1 MTITIDFV
9 KLFVWFYTICTVCT
23 GVSYTFKILKAKTK
37 GEAIGSAIGV
47 VIIAIATYLLVKA
60 YL

>member
-9 KLFVWFYTICTVCT
+9 KLFVWFYLICTVIT
-23 GVSYTFKILKAKTK
+23 SVTYTFKILKAESK
-37 GEAIGSAIGV
+37 GEAIGSAIG
-47 VIIAIATYLLVKA
+47 IIIIVIATYLLVKA

>member
-9 KLFVWFYTICTVCT
+9 KLFVWFYLICTIFT
-23 GVSYTFKILKAKTK
+23 GVTYTFKILKAESK
-37 GEAIGSAIGV
+37 GEAIGNAIGV
-47 VIIAIATYLLVKA
+47 VIIAIAVYLLVKA

>member
-9 KLFVWFYTICTVCT
+9 KLFVWFYLICTIIT
-23 GVSYTFKILKAKTK
+23 GVTYTFKILKAESK
-37 GEAIGSAIGV
+37 GEAIGV
-47 VIIAIATYLLVKA
+47 VIMAIATYLLVKA

>member
-9 KLFVWFYTICTVCT
+9 KLFVWFYLICTIFT
-23 GVSYTFKILKAKTK
+23 GVTYTFKILKAETK
-37 GEAIGSAIGV
+37 GEAIGNAVGV
-47 VIIAIATYLLVKA
+47 IIIAIATYLLVKA

>member
-9 KLFVWFYTICTVCT
+9 KLFVLFYLICTIFT
-23 GVSYTFKILKAKTK
+23 GVTYTFKILKAETK
-37 GEAIGSAIGV
+37 GESIGNAIGV
-47 VIIAIATYLLVKA
+47 IIIAIATYLLVKA

>member
-9 KLFVWFYTICTVCT
+9 KLFVWLYLICTVIT
-23 GVSYTFKILKAKTK
+23 GVTYTFKILKAESKV
-37 GEAIGSAIGV
+37 EAISYAISV
-47 VIIAIATYLLVKA
+47 AIIAIATYLLVKA

>member
-9 KLFVWFYTICTVCT
+9 KLFVWFYLICTIFT
-23 GVSYTFKILKAKTK
+23 GVTYTFKILKAETK
-37 GEAIGSAIGV
+37 GEAIGNAIGV
-47 VIIAIATYLLVKA
+47 IVISIATYLLVKA

>member
-9 KLFVWFYTICTVCT
+9 KLFVWVYIICTVIT
-23 GVSYTFKILKAKTK
+23 DVTYTFKILKAESK
-37 GEAIGSAIGV
+37 GEAIGNAIGV
-47 VIIAIATYLLVKA
+47 VIITIATYLLVKA

>member
-9 KLFVWFYTICTVCT
+9 KLFVWFYLICTVIT
-23 GVSYTFKILKAKTK
+23 GVTYTFKILKAESK
-37 GEAIGSAIGV
+37 GEAICNAIGV
-47 VIIAIATYLLVKA
+47 IIIAIATYLLVKA

>member
-9 KLFVWFYTICTVCT
+9 KLFVWFYLICTILT
-23 GVSYTFKILKAKTK
+23 GVTYTFKILKAESK

-47 VIIAIATYLLVKA
+47 IIIAIATYLLVKA

>member
-1 MTITIDFV
+1 MIITIDFV
-9 KLFVWFYTICTVCT
+9 KLFVWFYLICTVIT
-23 GVSYTFKILKAKTK
+23 GITYTFKILKAETK

-47 VIIAIATYLLVKA
+47 IVIAIATYLLVKA

>member
-9 KLFVWFYTICTVCT
+9 KLFVWFYLICAICA
-23 GVSYTFKILKAKTK
+23 GVGYTFKILKAETK
-37 GEAIGSAIGV
+37 GEAIGNAVG
-47 VIIAIATYLLVKA
+47 IIIMAVATYLLVKA

>member
-9 KLFVWFYTICTVCT
+9 KLFVWFYLLCAIWA
-23 GVSYTFKILKAKTK
+23 GVGYTFKILQAETK
-37 GEAIGSAIGV
+37 GEAIGSAVGV
-47 VIIAIATYLLVKA
+47 IVMAIATYLLVRA

>member
-9 KLFVWFYTICTVCT
+9 KLFVWFYLICIIITDVT
-23 GVSYTFKILKAKTK
+23 YTFKILKAESK
-37 GEAIGSAIGV
+37 GEAIGNAIGV
-47 VIIAIATYLLVKA
+47 IIIAIATYLLVKA

>member
-9 KLFVWFYTICTVCT
+9 KLFVWFYLICTAIT
-23 GVSYTFKILKAKTK
+23 GVTHTFKILKAESK
-37 GEAIGSAIGV
+37 GEAVGNAIGV
-47 VIIAIATYLLVKA
+47 IIIAVATYLLVKA

>member
-9 KLFVWFYTICTVCT
+9 KLFVWFYLICTIFT
-23 GVSYTFKILKAKTK
+23 GATYTFKILKAESK
-37 GEAIGSAIGV
+37 GEAIGNAIGV
-47 VIIAIATYLLVKA
+47 IIIAITTYLLVKA

>member
-1 MTITIDFV
+1 MTITFDLV
-9 KLFVWFYTICTVCT
+9 KVFVWFYVLCAIFTSVT
-23 GVSYTFKILKAKTK
+23 YTFKILKAKSK

-47 VIIAIATYLLVKA
+47 IIVAIATYLLAKA

>member
-9 KLFVWFYTICTVCT
+9 KLFVWFYLVCT
-23 GVSYTFKILKAKTK
+23 TFTGVTYTFKILKAESK
-37 GEAIGSAIGV
+37 GEAIGNAIGV
-47 VIIAIATYLLVKA
+47 IIIAIATYLLVKA

>member
-9 KLFVWFYTICTVCT
+9 KLFVWFYVLCAIFT
-23 GVSYTFKILKAKTK
+23 GVTYTFKILKAESK

-47 VIIAIATYLLVKA
+47 IVTAIATYLLAKA

>member
-9 KLFVWFYTICTVCT
+9 KLFVWFYLICAIFT
-23 GVSYTFKILKAKTK
+23 GVAYTFKILKAESK
-37 GEAIGSAIGV
+37 GEAIGNAIGV
-47 VIIAIATYLLVKA
+47 IIVAIATYLLVKA